1 MILWIDLAI
10 VGLFFTVAFAA
21 TPDIADDGEAPNR
34 DKSLHDDRDKEEK
47 EEVTAPP
54 IAVIATCTTSDG
66 LMTCS
71 DTASVDAALT
81 AHASHSYTPST
92 ADAAT
97 SPPPL
102 LSGAAEA
109 CLVLHEPT
117 TAGKFEHAEDD
128 EAGRELHTTLV
139 RNARA
144 TSSAHEAAAANPL
157 HDEPEAR
164 DAPPIVLAPLDI
176 FSPNASTPET
186 RAASQLS
193 SARSDP
199 GTRGGP
205 LALLWTPPH
214 SLDGFGTTPRKGN
227 AGRSSPP
234 AKASR
239 SPAASTTPRRRLR
252 RTPGPGEYDPF
263 EARPRRRI
271 LKEFSHVGP
280 TPRLHVRREYSQR
293 SPRRAHEGALTSS
306 RASLGADADAD
317 PSGQHTSVE
326 IDPRALSLLPYG
338 YLPRSPE
345 QVAARTF
352 NTYGYLPR
360 SPEQVAARTFNTYG
374 YLPRSPEQVAAR
386 TFNTY
391 GERWGDCRVLP
402 ARAAGRRF
410 HCGSRVVDEEAR
422 MARARAEEER
432 ASARG
437 LIDASRL
444 HLWRGCD

>member
-1 MILWIDLAI
+1 MWIDLAI

-34 DKSLHDDRDKEEK
+34 DKSLHDDRDNEEK
-47 EEVTAPP
+47 EEATALP
-54 IAVIATCTTSDG
+54 IAVIATCTTSDE

-81 AHASHSYTPST
+81 AHASHSYAP

-97 SPPPL
+97 SPPL

-117 TAGKFEHAEDD
+117 TAGKFEHAED

-164 DAPPIVLAPLDI
+164 PAPPIVLAPLDI

-205 LALLWTPPH
+205 LGLLWTPPR

-234 AKASR
+234 AKTSR

-306 RASLGADADAD
+306 RVSLGADADAD

-326 IDPRALSLLPYG
+326 IDPRALSLLP
-338 YLPRSPE
+338 
-345 QVAARTF
+345 
-352 NTYGYLPR
+352 
-360 SPEQVAARTFNTYG
+360 YG

>member
-1 MILWIDLAI
+1 MWIDLAI

-34 DKSLHDDRDKEEK
+34 DKSLHDDRDNEEK
-47 EEVTAPP
+47 EEATALP
-54 IAVIATCTTSDG
+54 IAVIATCTTSDE

-81 AHASHSYTPST
+81 AHASHSYAP

-97 SPPPL
+97 SPPL

-109 CLVLHEPT
+109 CLVLYEPT
-117 TAGKFEHAEDD
+117 MGGKFEHAEDD

-164 DAPPIVLAPLDI
+164 PAPPIVLAPLDI

-205 LALLWTPPH
+205 LGLLWTPPR

-293 SPRRAHEGALTSS
+293 SPRRAHEGALTPS
-306 RASLGADADAD
+306 RASLGVDADAD

-345 QVAARTF
+345 QVAA
-352 NTYGYLPR
+352 L
-360 SPEQVAARTFNTYG
+360 
-374 YLPRSPEQVAAR
+374 